1 MKKIIYLFLISLI
14 SFTGFSQVNY
24 DNIIISKY
32 AKSYEWD
39 YNQKEYIEEDSD
51 WITSYISPYEDYYL
65 FSYEDNEEVSKVWW
79 EYDNFNEELDG
90 DVYFTEGG
98 AKIIFLYEKQQVW
111 FFGDYSEKNN
121 RYETLFVLDKIEVE
135 EK

>member
-90 DVYFTEGG
+90 
-98 AKIIFLYEKQQVW
+98 
-111 FFGDYSEKNN
+111 
-121 RYETLFVLDKIEVE
+121 
-135 EK
+135 